1 MKKNDP
7 AVIAHVN
14 MMQGIIK
21 RMASNSTSCKQWCI
35 VLITALLTF
44 SKGNQ
49 NPMDLSKVC
58 LLPLILFCFLDCFY
72 LGLER
77 QMKGKLKNIVYRLNK
92 GDNIEAE
99 IFLTGTESSRN
110 KDICEKIES
119 WFFHIGI
126 QLWNTVWAFTSFSV
140 FPFYICLYYLILYL
154 K

>member
-1 MKKNDP
+1 MTKNDS
-7 AVIAHVN
+7 AVITHVN

-21 RMASNSTSCKQWCI
+21 RMAGNSTSCKQWCI

-49 NPMDLSKVC
+49 NPVDLSGVC

-77 QMKGKLKNIVYRLNK
+77 QMKGKLNNFIYRLNK
-92 GDNIEAE
+92 GENLDAE

-119 WFFHIGI
+119 WFCHIGV

-140 FPFYICLYYLILYL
+140 FPFYICLYFLIYYL
-154 K
+154 

>member
-1 MKKNDP
+1 MTKNDS
-7 AVIAHVN
+7 AVTTHVN
-14 MMQGIIK
+14 MMQGVIK
-21 RMASNSTSCKQWCI
+21 RMI

-49 NPMDLSKVC
+49 NPIDLSGVC

-77 QMKGKLKNIVYRLNK
+77 QMRGKLNDFIYRLNK
-92 GDNIEAE
+92 GENIEAE

-110 KDICEKIES
+110 KDIFEKTRS
-119 WFFHIGI
+119 WFWHIGV

-140 FPFYICLYYLILYL
+140 FPFYMFLYFLIQYL